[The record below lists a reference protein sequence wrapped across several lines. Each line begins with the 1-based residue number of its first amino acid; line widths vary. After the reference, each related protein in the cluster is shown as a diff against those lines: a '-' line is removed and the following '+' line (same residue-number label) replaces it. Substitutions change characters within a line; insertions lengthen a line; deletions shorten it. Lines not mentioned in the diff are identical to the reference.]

1 MEVGWTDERVTDGTK
16 DWLTDAQWVEN
27 TAEKNEKIRQRGF
40 GKIWQRIT

>member
-27 TAEKNEKIRQRGF
+27 IAEKKMKRWDRGVLVRY
-40 GKIWQRIT
+40 GKE